1 MRRLN
6 LKEPLVVE
14 KDNAVMVTLRHE
26 QLASAEEI
34 IMGYLRENE
43 SINNTKAREVCREP
57 SDSKIR
63 KTFSKMIEAGMI
75 ERVPGKSGKA
85 AAYRLTDGR
94 RHPHHKK
101 L

>member
-6 LKEPLVVE
+6 LKEPIVLE

-26 QLASAEEI
+26 QLASAEEL
-34 IMGYLRENE
+34 IMGYLHENE

-63 KTFSKMIEAGMI
+63 KTFSKMIAAGMI

-85 AAYRLTDGR
+85 AAYRLGQADR
-94 RHPHHKK
+94 KHHKK